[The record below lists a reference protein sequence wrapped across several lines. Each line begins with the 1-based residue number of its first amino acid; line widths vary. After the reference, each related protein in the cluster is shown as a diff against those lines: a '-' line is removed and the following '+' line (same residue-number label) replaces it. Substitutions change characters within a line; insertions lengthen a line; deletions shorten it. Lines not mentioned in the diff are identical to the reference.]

1 MAIGYGEACPKPEA
15 RKRVKARRKRQAAKV
30 VKAVRS
36 QLVYDALEHC
46 ERCGVYLGQ
55 FGHAHHRKPRS
66 LGGKWTIENLAYY
79 CARCHAVAHRLKVA
93 KETL

>member
-15 RKRVKARRKRQAAKV
+15 RKRVKARRKRQAVKV
-30 VKAVRS
+30 VKSVRAV
-36 QLVYDALEHC
+36 LVDEVCGRC
-46 ERCGVYLGQ
+46 ERCGMFLGD

-93 KETL
+93 KEVV